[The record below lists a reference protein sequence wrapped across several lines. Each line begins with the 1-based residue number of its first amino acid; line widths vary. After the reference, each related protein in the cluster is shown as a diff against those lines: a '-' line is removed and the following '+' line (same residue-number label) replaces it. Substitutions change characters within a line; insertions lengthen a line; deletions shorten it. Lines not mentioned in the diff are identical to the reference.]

1 MNEDQLEFE
10 RNIERLIHLLVEMKE
25 DGRLPDQIP
34 GINKNMLA
42 GLNLLI
48 KSFEQMKNDQ
58 KARDQLYSMAGPYK
72 ELIKEMVNQLSEE
85 LEESSLIHPKKEVP
99 TVAKSVITE
108 ETPVEVGPFVRRLV
122 QIDQILAGGNLDGT
136 DIDELLDERS
146 RIMKKLNP

>member
-42 GLNLLI
+42 GLDLLI

-85 LEESSLIHPKKEVP
+85 LEESSLIHPKK
-99 TVAKSVITE
+99 
-108 ETPVEVGPFVRRLV
+108 
-122 QIDQILAGGNLDGT
+122 
-136 DIDELLDERS
+136 
-146 RIMKKLNP
+146 